1 MGSRYPHS
9 SGERSELADRVVRV
23 NRVAKVVKGG
33 RKFSFSA
40 LIVVGDMNGRV
51 GSGIGKARE
60 VTEAIRKG
68 MEVAKRNMITVP
80 MVGTTIPHEV
90 LLKLGAARIM
100 LKPAAPG
107 TGVISGGAMRAVIET
122 AGIKDILTKSHGT
135 NNPINT
141 VRATL
146 AALQSLRTAQQIA
159 ELRGKDVEQMVG
171 KKLAAAYA
179 PTATAP
185 NAEADGGGKRRA
197 RAGRTSTESNP
208 HEKSDRREARDP
220 RDGRIARLPPHAADA
235 RAAGQPGRARHAEGG
250 QVPGRGR
257 RRALRAAEAQPLQDL
272 ALTLHQETPKRQLSD
287 AAARP
292 QAFAGRPPPGGPDR
306 PWHRFRTRQDVRP
319 RPEGTER
326 AQRRLP
332 PRLRGR
338 PDAAVPAPPEAA
350 RFQEPLQEGL
360 RGGQRL
366 QAQPLHRRIEGR
378 RRGAARS
385 WPHPRGRGAQDF
397 GRR

>member
-51 GSGIGKARE
+51 GAGIGKARE

-90 LLKLGAARIM
+90 RLKLGSARIM

-146 AALQSLRTAQQIA
+146 AALQQLRTVQQIA
-159 ELRGKDVEQMVG
+159 ELRGKEVEQIVG
-171 KKLAAAYA
+171 RRLANIYR
-179 PTATAP
+179 
-185 NAEADGGGKRRA
+185 K
-197 RAGRTSTESNP
+197 
-208 HEKSDRREARDP
+208 
-220 RDGRIARLPPHAADA
+220 
-235 RAAGQPGRARHAEGG
+235 AEGKG
-250 QVPGRGR
+250 ELGATNGAVEPTNG
-257 RRALRAAEAQPLQDL
+257 
-272 ALTLHQETPKRQLSD
+272 ETK
-287 AAARP
+287 
-292 QAFAGRPPPGGPDR
+292 
-306 PWHRFRTRQDVRP
+306 
-319 RPEGTER
+319 
-326 AQRRLP
+326 
-332 PRLRGR
+332 
-338 PDAAVPAPPEAA
+338 
-350 RFQEPLQEGL
+350 
-360 RGGQRL
+360 
-366 QAQPLHRRIEGR
+366 
-378 RRGAARS
+378 
-385 WPHPRGRGAQDF
+385 
-397 GRR
+397 

>member
-51 GSGIGKARE
+51 GAGIGKARE

-90 LLKLGAARIM
+90 RLKLGSARIM

-141 VRATL
+141 VRATML
-146 AALQSLRTAQQIA
+146 ALQSLRTAQEIA
-159 ELRGKDVEQMVG
+159 ELRGKTVEEIAG
-171 KKLAAAYA
+171 RKLARAFRS
-179 PTATAP
+179 
-185 NAEADGGGKRRA
+185 AEEKG
-197 RAGRTSTESNP
+197 TLETEQSNP
-208 HEKSDRREARDP
+208 
-220 RDGRIARLPPHAADA
+220 
-235 RAAGQPGRARHAEGG
+235 
-250 QVPGRGR
+250 
-257 RRALRAAEAQPLQDL
+257 
-272 ALTLHQETPKRQLSD
+272 
-287 AAARP
+287 
-292 QAFAGRPPPGGPDR
+292 
-306 PWHRFRTRQDVRP
+306 
-319 RPEGTER
+319 TE
-326 AQRRLP
+326 
-332 PRLRGR
+332 
-338 PDAAVPAPPEAA
+338 PAT
-350 RFQEPLQEGL
+350 QEPKD
-360 RGGQRL
+360 
-366 QAQPLHRRIEGR
+366 AKP
-378 RRGAARS
+378 
-385 WPHPRGRGAQDF
+385 
-397 GRR
+397 

>member
-51 GSGIGKARE
+51 GSGIGKAKE

-68 MEVAKRNMITVP
+68 MEIAKRNMITVP

-90 LLKLGAARIM
+90 NLKLGSARIM

-146 AALQSLRTAQQIA
+146 AALQQLKTASKVA
-159 ELRGKDVEQMVG
+159 ELRGKEIEQIVG
-171 KKLAAAYA
+171 KRL
-179 PTATAP
+179 
-185 NAEADGGGKRRA
+185 A
-197 RAGRTSTESNP
+197 RA
-208 HEKSDRREARDP
+208 H
-220 RDGRIARLPPHAADA
+220 
-235 RAAGQPGRARHAEGG
+235 
-250 QVPGRGR
+250 
-257 RRALRAAEAQPLQDL
+257 
-272 ALTLHQETPKRQLSD
+272 
-287 AAARP
+287 
-292 QAFAGRPPPGGPDR
+292 
-306 PWHRFRTRQDVRP
+306 
-319 RPEGTER
+319 
-326 AQRRLP
+326 
-332 PRLRGR
+332 
-338 PDAAVPAPPEAA
+338 
-350 RFQEPLQEGL
+350 
-360 RGGQRL
+360 
-366 QAQPLHRRIEGR
+366 
-378 RRGAARS
+378 RGAEPATN
-385 WPHPRGRGAQDF
+385 GETAEQK
-397 GRR
+397 